1 MPVEPGAPDQSTK
14 AGLCV
19 FDSEDDA
26 QRFIDQ
32 QEPDSGYEPTPLE
45 DHSIALIVDN
55 EEVGTPEWV
64 FYIGE
69 YRDSEELRAQPL
81 SSDEFLRTIEEG

>member
-1 MPVEPGAPDQSTK
+1 MPVELGAPDQPAK

-19 FDSEDDA
+19 FDGEDDA
-26 QRFIDQ
+26 RRFIDQ
-32 QEPDSGYEPTPLE
+32 QAPDSGYEPTPLE

-55 EEVGTPEWV
+55 EGVGTPERV

-69 YRDSEELRAQPL
+69 YRDGEEVRARPL
-81 SSDEFLRTIEEG
+81 SSDEFLRTVGEG